1 MLNYIIGCII
11 ILIAA
16 VTVLIGQFIGTVS
29 GGLDEFQT
37 DALKQYPE
45 LKIKKPLPTFEEFCY
60 PKNYAVQKQQKF
72 ASEYMKKSKSR
83 ELLVFHKIGAG
94 KTCVAIQI
102 GERFKSKG
110 RILAIMP
117 ASLIPGF
124 RNELRSNCANNEY
137 ITNKDRDKLKKLQPG
152 SIEYKEI
159 IVKSDELID
168 KIWQIYSYNK
178 FATSNKEIIAPL
190 IVVDEVQNLSGQ
202 GFFYKSIVSWID
214 LNPTA
219 RVVIMSGTP
228 LFDSLNEIYP
238 IAKLLR
244 INTHGS
250 IQHDSITAP
259 RESIHE
265 NELVITPENIKDL
278 FSGKVSYFSG
288 APDYTFPESSI
299 KIKKCIM
306 SKFQSKWYLAQVEA
320 EMGQT
325 GYIKLIEV
333 SDNFYVKS
341 RQRSNIVY
349 PNGFTD
355 QDGLD
360 SLKSSIIRS
369 SLDVYSCKY
378 AALIKKLR
386 KNMLSFVYTAFTG
399 FGGIKA
405 LIKCLKVFGYKNFLE
420 DGPGKHRFAIW
431 SGDQTNR
438 EKDIIRAT
446 FNSSINDN
454 SGQIQIVIGSPSIK
468 EGVSL
473 LRVRH
478 VHILEAY
485 WNHSRLEQIYGRAV
499 RFCSHKTLP
508 KDERNVIIYI
518 YAAICGQRNKKITPK
533 ESIDLYML
541 EMADKKKDEMAPY
554 VLALQDVAV
563 DRLLFS

>member
-16 VTVLIGQFIGTVS
+16 IAALIGQSIGTIS

-72 ASEYMKKSKSR
+72 AAEYMKKSKSR

-94 KTCVAIQI
+94 KTCLAIQI

-110 RILAIMP
+110 RILVIMP

-124 RNELRSNCANNEY
+124 RNELRSDCAGY
-137 ITNKDRDKLKKLQPG
+137 ITNKERDKLKKFQPG

-159 IVKSDELID
+159 IAKSDEHID
-168 KIWQIYSYNK
+168 EIWQIYSYNK
-178 FATSNKEIIAPL
+178 FATSNEEIIAPL
-190 IVVDEVQNLSGQ
+190 IIVDEVQNLSGQ
-202 GFFYKSIVSWID
+202 GFFYKSILSWID

-228 LFDSLNEIYP
+228 LFNSLNEIYP

-244 INTHGS
+244 IN
-250 IQHDSITAP
+250 QDSTQD
-259 RESIHE
+259 

-278 FSGKVSYFSG
+278 FAGKVSYFSG
-288 APDYTFPESSI
+288 APDYTFPKSLI
-299 KIKKCIM
+299 KIKKCMM
-306 SKFQSKWYLAQVEA
+306 SKFQSRWYLAQVEA
-320 EMGQT
+320 EMAQT
-325 GYIKLIEV
+325 GHIKLIEV
-333 SDNFYVKS
+333 SDNFYIKS

-349 PNGFTD
+349 PNGLTD

-360 SLKSSIIRS
+360 ALSPSIIRL

-386 KNMLSFVYTAFTG
+386 KNMLSFIYTGFTG

-405 LIKCLKVFGYKNFLE
+405 LVKCLKVFGYKNFSE
-420 DGPGKHRFAIW
+420 NGPGKRRFAIW

-446 FNSSINDN
+446 FNSSKNDN
-454 SGQIQIVIGSPSIK
+454 SSQIQIIIGSPSIK

-473 LRVRH
+473 LRVRQ

-508 KDERNVIIYI
+508 KDDRNVIIYI
-518 YAAICGQRNKKITPK
+518 YAAICKQNKKITPK

-541 EMADKKKDEMAPY
+541 EMADNKKEEMAPY
-554 VLALQDVAV
+554 VLALQEVAV
-563 DRLLFS
+563 DRLLFT

>member
-16 VTVLIGQFIGTVS
+16 VTVLIGQFISTVS

-190 IVVDEVQNLSGQ
+190 IVVDEVQNLFGQ
-202 GFFYKSIVSWID
+202 GLFYKSILSWID

-244 INTHGS
+244 IDTHGS
-250 IQHDSITAP
+250 VQRDSITAV

-325 GYIKLIEV
+325 GHIKLIEV

-360 SLKSSIIRS
+360 ALKSSIIRS

-541 EMADKKKDEMAPY
+541 EMANKKKEEMAPY
-554 VLALQDVAV
+554 ILALQEVAV